1 MNQWVGEWEPHHLFT
16 FPSCLRVTNGNLVM
30 LTFTS
35 AEEIFLFFFTGAVKL
50 NFHVLG
56 FLPTRRHKRVLSPI
70 YEGRVQ
76 VKTPLRCRGLGA
88 TAAAAMDNLV
98 DAPQSWS
105 ARHTERQTPSQG
117 REAVFVGPTLIL
129 SREQNDLS
137 SGNKP
142 CLVKCHFQNTANPT
156 WVRRVVDPKGSS
168 SRWYIPSRGL
178 N

>member
-1 MNQWVGEWEPHHLFT
+1 M
-16 FPSCLRVTNGNLVM
+16 TNGNLVM

-98 DAPQSWS
+98 DAPQS
-105 ARHTERQTPSQG
+105 
-117 REAVFVGPTLIL
+117 
-129 SREQNDLS
+129 
-137 SGNKP
+137 
-142 CLVKCHFQNTANPT
+142 
-156 WVRRVVDPKGSS
+156 
-168 SRWYIPSRGL
+168 
-178 N
+178 